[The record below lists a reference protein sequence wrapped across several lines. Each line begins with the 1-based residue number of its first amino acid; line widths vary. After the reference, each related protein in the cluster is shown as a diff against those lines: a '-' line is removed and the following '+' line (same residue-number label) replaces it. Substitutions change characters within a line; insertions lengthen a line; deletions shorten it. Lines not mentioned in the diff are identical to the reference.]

1 MTDKKEMKFIKLLD
15 TSTLDNLKSNLKKT
29 NLIQIKQA
37 KNMLKCLN
45 AKGNLNFILL
55 ISKIIFK
62 QNKFNIS
69 IDLDIYN

>member
-15 TSTLDNLKSNLKKT
+15 TSTLNNLKSNVKKT

-45 AKGNLNFILL
+45 AKGNLNYILL
-55 ISKIIFK
+55 ISKILYLNKINSIF
-62 QNKFNIS
+62 QLI
-69 IDLDIYN
+69 